1 MVYQVN
7 QPSIMALP
15 QFQAYQ
21 ASATASTLINNGT
34 VRDLMTENGALGLI
48 PSNLKRETKLN
59 AKGEMVYNRVLVL
72 VYNGKIDQNGN
83 PESISISC
91 SEPVSRELRAKNI
104 TLSELADYSI
114 LEDANGINYISMPGT
129 AVVKYDAKQLKTTA
143 VSTKAVNHQDLIA
156 L

>member
-1 MVYQVN
+1 
-7 QPSIMALP
+7 MALP
-15 QFQAYQ
+15 IFQAYQ
-21 ASATASTLINNGT
+21 ASATATTLVNNGT
-34 VRDLMTENGALGLI
+34 VRDLMTEKGALGLI

-72 VYNGKIDQNGN
+72 VYNGKIADNGQ

-91 SEPVSRELRAKNI
+91 SESVSRDLRAKNI

-114 LEDANGINYISMPGT
+114 LEDQNGINYISMPGT
-129 AVVKYDAKQLKTTA
+129 GVVKFNYSELKTVA

>member
-1 MVYQVN
+1 
-7 QPSIMALP
+7 MALP
-15 QFQAYQ
+15 IFQAYQ
-21 ASATASTLINNGT
+21 ASATATTLVNNGS
-34 VRDLMTENGALGLI
+34 VRDLMTEKGALGLI

-72 VYNGKIDQNGN
+72 VYNGKIADNGQ

-91 SEPVSRELRAKNI
+91 SESVSRDLRAKNI

-114 LEDANGINYISMPGT
+114 LEDQNGINYISMPGT
-129 AVVKYDAKQLKTTA
+129 GVVKYNYSELKTVA

>member
-1 MVYQVN
+1 
-7 QPSIMALP
+7 MALP
-15 QFQAYQ
+15 IFQAYQ
-21 ASATASTLINNGT
+21 ASATATTLVNNGS
-34 VRDLMTENGALGLI
+34 VRDLMTEKGALGLI

-72 VYNGKIDQNGN
+72 VYNGKIAENGQ

-91 SEPVSRELRAKNI
+91 SESVSRDLRAKNI

-114 LEDANGINYISMPGT
+114 LEDQNGINYISMPGT
-129 AVVKYDAKQLKTTA
+129 GVVKYNYSELKTVA

>member
-1 MVYQVN
+1 
-7 QPSIMALP
+7 MALP
-15 QFQAYQ
+15 IFQAYQ
-21 ASATASTLINNGT
+21 ASATATTLVNNGS
-34 VRDLMTENGALGLI
+34 VRDLMTEKGALGLI

-72 VYNGKIDQNGN
+72 VYNGKIAENGQ

-91 SEPVSRELRAKNI
+91 SESVSRDLRAKNI

-114 LEDANGINYISMPGT
+114 LEDQNGINYISMPGT
-129 AVVKYDAKQLKTTA
+129 GVVKFNYSELKTVA

>member
-1 MVYQVN
+1 
-7 QPSIMALP
+7 MALP
-15 QFQAYQ
+15 IFQAYQ
-21 ASATASTLINNGT
+21 ASATATTLVNNGT
-34 VRDLMTENGALGLI
+34 VRDLMTEKGALGLI

-72 VYNGKIDQNGN
+72 VYNGKIADNGQ

-91 SEPVSRELRAKNI
+91 SESVSRDLRAKNI

-114 LEDANGINYISMPGT
+114 LEDQNGINYISMPGT
-129 AVVKYDAKQLKTTA
+129 GVVKYNYSELKTVA

>member
-1 MVYQVN
+1 
-7 QPSIMALP
+7 MALP
-15 QFQAYQ
+15 IFQAYQ
-21 ASATASTLINNGT
+21 ASATATTLVNNGT
-34 VRDLMTENGALGLI
+34 VRDLMTEKGALGLI

-72 VYNGKIDQNGN
+72 VYNGKIADNGQ

-91 SEPVSRELRAKNI
+91 SESVSRDLRAKNI

-114 LEDANGINYISMPGT
+114 LEDQNGINYISMPGT
-129 AVVKYDAKQLKTTA
+129 GVVKFNASELKTVA

>member
-1 MVYQVN
+1 
-7 QPSIMALP
+7 MALP
-15 QFQAYQ
+15 IFQAYQ
-21 ASATASTLINNGT
+21 ASATATTLVNNGT
-34 VRDLMTENGALGLI
+34 VRDLMTEKGALGLI

-72 VYNGKIDQNGN
+72 VYNGKIAENGQ

-91 SEPVSRELRAKNI
+91 SESVSRDLRAKNI

-114 LEDANGINYISMPGT
+114 LEDQNGINYISMPGT
-129 AVVKYDAKQLKTTA
+129 GVVKYNYSELKTVA